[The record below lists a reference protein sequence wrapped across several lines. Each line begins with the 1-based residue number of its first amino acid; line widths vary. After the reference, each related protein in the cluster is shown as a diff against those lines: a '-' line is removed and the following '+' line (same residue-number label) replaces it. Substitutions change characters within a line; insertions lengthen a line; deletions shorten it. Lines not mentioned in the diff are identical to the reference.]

1 MVAQGLQLGNKASCW
16 PEEARP
22 YIWLRGHLACVPLV
36 SRGNKQGPVIT
47 HFWYSCCMP
56 KIFQSITSSE
66 SIPGWCSSWKKKD
79 SLARCCYQ
87 SHFHPS
93 PKSKA
98 ARAQPFS
105 QSHRQPLQNESQR
118 LPLACCSCAD
128 TQEVAASF
136 QNAALQL
143 TEPGGSQSLVFTW
156 RVS

>member
-1 MVAQGLQLGNKASCW
+1 MAARGLQLGNGASCW
-16 PEEARP
+16 PEEAQP
-22 YIWLRGHLACVPLV
+22 YIWLRGYLV

-56 KIFQSITSSE
+56 EIFQSIISCE
-66 SIPGWCSSWKKKD
+66 IIPGWCSSWKKRD
-79 SLARCCYQ
+79 SLARCPH
-87 SHFHPS
+87 SHPC

-98 ARAQPFS
+98 AWARPFS
-105 QSHRQPLQNESQR
+105 QRHRQPLQNESQR

-128 TQEVAASF
+128 PQEVAASF

-143 TEPGGSQSLVFTW
+143 TEPGGSQRPVFTW